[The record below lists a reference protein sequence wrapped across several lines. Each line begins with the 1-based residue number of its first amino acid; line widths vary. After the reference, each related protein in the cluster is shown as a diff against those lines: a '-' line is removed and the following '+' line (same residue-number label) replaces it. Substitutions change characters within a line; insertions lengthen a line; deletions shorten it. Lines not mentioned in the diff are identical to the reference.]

1 VADFGED
8 DTKKVNVRYIAERFA
23 DDWGFWYTGT
33 TNLDRVKEHVGN
45 VDALDDGQKAKIR
58 QVADEVRARIDAEP
72 KTKKWEKR
80 AKKGTKKIWYN
91 TGFSDW

>member
-8 DTKKVNVRYIAERFA
+8 DEKKVNLAYIARRLG
-23 DDWGFWYTGT
+23 DDWGFWYTAT

-45 VDALDDGQKAKIR
+45 VDALSDEQKAKIR
-58 QVADEVRARIDAEP
+58 QVADQVRARIDAEP
-72 KTKKWEKR
+72 KTKAWEKR

>member
-1 VADFGED
+1 
-8 DTKKVNVRYIAERFA
+8 
-23 DDWGFWYTGT
+23 
-33 TNLDRVKEHVGN
+33 VGN
-45 VDALDDGQKAKIR
+45 VDALDDAQKAKIR

-72 KTKKWEKR
+72 KTKGWEKR

>member
-1 VADFGED
+1 VDG
-8 DTKKVNVRYIAERFA
+8 
-23 DDWGFWYTGT
+23 
-33 TNLDRVKEHVGN
+33 
-45 VDALDDGQKAKIR
+45 VDALDADQKAKIK
-58 QVADEVRARIDAEP
+58 QVADSVRARIDQEP